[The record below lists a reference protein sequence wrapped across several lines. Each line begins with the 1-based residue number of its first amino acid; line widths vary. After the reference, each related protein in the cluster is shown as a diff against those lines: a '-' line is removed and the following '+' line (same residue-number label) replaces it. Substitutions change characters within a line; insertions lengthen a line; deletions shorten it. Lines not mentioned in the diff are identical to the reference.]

1 MAPVPYFAWKPFE
14 PFVDARVV
22 GHARVHGV
30 PVTLVS
36 AFGGHGEGP
45 EPVWFTLYVDPQTDQ
60 VLRSQM
66 WAPTHSMDDR
76 YLSLDDPVSIPAPP
90 GG

>member
-1 MAPVPYFAWKPFE
+1 VDDLALAEPTHLVHVAIPGSRPDATDEENLAKLLREAPA
-14 PFVDARVV
+14 
-22 GHARVHGV
+22 G
-30 PVTLVS
+30 S
-36 AFGGHGEGP
+36 ALRY
-45 EPVWFTLYVDPQTDQ
+45 VCALAYVDPQTDQ